1 MAASA
6 CRYATLRST
15 WRFLSLRGVFLG
27 YAQRP
32 RGIFFSPSAGCYD
45 PALPTVGVRW
55 AARPS
60 ARISHTLGSIVAVLL
75 LHWAESSLPLDFVLL
90 GFVCSALPCVLLLC
104 GGLDTRALRGGD
116 VAPCRRGARCPR
128 SPFRSRGPNSP
139 RLPPRSAR
147 RAVLRYASR
156 FFVGYARHPPSA
168 ACRPSVGNVR
178 SRRTGFGARAK
189 RAHSLA
195 WIRSR
200 PFASG
205 YARHGRCLGCRAAR
219 PVGYHRREPFK
230 LTRSH
235 CDTRNNLTTFSST
248 MTTDTEHNTAR
259 INITTVPPAA
269 SRKRK
274 KKKCRAAYGA
284 TDTKY
289 QKEKIPIPLMR
300 STTARNFK
308 GSGVGPPPTAG
319 AVPLCPIGQILLWG
333 LRPLY
338 PLSI

>member
-1 MAASA
+1 MSARGPLPALSIPLAGPQLPAAPPALCAESGA
-6 CRYATLRST
+6 PLRSALFC
-15 WRFLSLRGVFLG
+15 RLR
-27 YAQRP
+27 
-32 RGIFFSPSAGCYD
+32 
-45 PALPTVGVRW
+45 
-55 AARPS
+55 AA
-60 ARISHTLGSIVAVLL
+60 
-75 LHWAESSLPLDFVLL
+75 
-90 GFVCSALPCVLLLC
+90 
-104 GGLDTRALRGGD
+104 
-116 VAPCRRGARCPR
+116 
-128 SPFRSRGPNSP
+128 
-139 RLPPRSAR
+139 
-147 RAVLRYASR
+147 
-156 FFVGYARHPPSA
+156 PPSA

-195 WIRSR
+195 WLRSR

-205 YARHGRCLGCRAAR
+205 YARRGRCLGCRAAR

-248 MTTDTEHNTAR
+248 MTTDAEHNTAQ
-259 INITTVPPAA
+259 INITAVPPAA
-269 SRKRK
+269 SRKQK

-289 QKEKIPIPLMR
+289 QKTKLPLPLMR
-300 STTARNFK
+300 SATARDFK

-319 AVPLCPIGQILLWG
+319 AVPLCPVGQILLWG

-338 PLSI
+338 PSITSVQLITVL